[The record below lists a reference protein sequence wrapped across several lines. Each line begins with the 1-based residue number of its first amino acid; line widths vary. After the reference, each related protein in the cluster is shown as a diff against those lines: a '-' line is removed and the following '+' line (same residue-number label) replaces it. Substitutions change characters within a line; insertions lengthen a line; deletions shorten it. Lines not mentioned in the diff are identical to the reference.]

1 MSQMLKDINLITR
14 CGAAYRDKL
23 VASMG
28 LSAYN
33 ARLIMEV
40 CATPGVSQDT
50 IARRVFVNKSVV
62 ARSMAALEEQ
72 GLVERPNDPKDKRV
86 IRLYP
91 TDKALKLQHRIQ
103 VVWTD
108 CELYLT
114 EGFTEEEVAILEDL
128 LSRMKNQVR
137 KLVETER

>member
-1 MSQMLKDINLITR
+1 MSQIIKDTNLITR
-14 CGAAYRDKL
+14 CGATYREKQVQSL
-23 VASMG
+23 G

-50 IARRVFVNKSVV
+50 IARRVFVNKSMV

-91 TDKALKLQHRIQ
+91 TAKALELQHRIQ
-103 VVWTD
+103 EVWAD
-108 CELYLT
+108 CEMLLT
-114 EGFTEEEVAILEDL
+114 DGFTEDEMAILEDL
-128 LSRMKNQVR
+128 LSRMKNQAR
-137 KLVETER
+137 KLVEMER